1 MLGRGFP
8 SNPSAEQG
16 SALQVKRLPGFAPS
30 LCRRQGEGWG
40 GVLFEQS
47 QNPKKNK
54 KRAEARFLLYPQL
67 PVDYLLRPSTAL
79 RRLYRA

>member
-1 MLGRGFP
+1 MGL
-8 SNPSAEQG
+8 SKQG
-16 SALQVKRLPGFAPS
+16 QGTPRHCFGSGLDRRFAAHPEV
-30 LCRRQGEGWG
+30 GEG
-40 GVLFEQS
+40 
-47 QNPKKNK
+47 NK